1 MFEVPDGFVKLPK
14 PTELPTDIKDLFIL
28 QHWTVAWELGKFEM
42 YRPDARKFNYSI
54 IWDDARRNAELAPV
68 LVTALRVV
76 AVRNARVSVCVVSAV
91 STAPS
96 KNLETFDTLDF
107 EVFSGQ
113 QWDRL
118 HESHA
123 EDIVVHWPDGRTVQG
138 LDAHIDDLSAF
149 FVFAPDTTIDKH
161 PIRIG
166 QGEWTGV
173 VGEITGTFSEPMPIG
188 GGQVIQP
195 TGKRYTLTMATIG
208 HWTDA
213 GVMDEEYLF
222 WDNHAFY
229 QQIGLI
235 E

>member
-1 MFEVPDGFVKLPK
+1 MKRFFL
-14 PTELPTDIKDLFIL
+14 TTAAIAALSSAAT
-28 QHWTVAWELGKFEM
+28 A
-42 YRPDARKFNYSI
+42 
-54 IWDDARRNAELAPV
+54 DDNAAATAAMAELAK
-68 LVTALRVV
+68 LQADQ
-76 AVRNARVSVCVVSAV
+76 ARIE
-91 STAPS
+91 

-123 EDIVVHWPDGRTVQG
+123 EDILVHWPDGRTTTGIDV
-138 LDAHIDDLSAF
+138 HINDLKNF
-149 FVFAPDTTIDKH
+149 FVFAPDTRIETH

-173 VGEITGTFSEPMPIG
+173 VGVIEGTFSEPMPIG
-188 GGQVIQP
+188 DGQFIQP
-195 TGKRYTLTMATIG
+195 TGMSYKLTMATVG
-208 HWTDA
+208 HWTEE

-222 WDNHAFY
+222 WDNAAFY
-229 QQIGLI
+229 KQIGLS

>member
-1 MFEVPDGFVKLPK
+1 MTTLINRLSAVAMAAALATGAAAQDNAAATAALA
-14 PTELPTDIKDLFIL
+14 EL
-28 QHWTVAWELGKFEM
+28 A
-42 YRPDARKFNYSI
+42 ARQA
-54 IWDDARRNAELAPV
+54 DDARIAANLA
-68 LVTALRVV
+68 
-76 AVRNARVSVCVVSAV
+76 
-91 STAPS
+91 
-96 KNLETFDTLDF
+96 TFDTLDF

-123 EDIVVHWPDGRTVQG
+123 ADIKVHWPDGHVTEGIEV
-138 LDAHIDDLSAF
+138 HIADLKAF
-149 FVFAPDTTIDKH
+149 FTFAPDTRIETH

-173 VGEITGTFSEPMPIG
+173 VGVIEGTFSQPMPLG
-188 GGQVIQP
+188 NGQEVPP
-195 TGKRYTLTMATIG
+195 TGKAYKLTMATIG
-208 HWTDA
+208 HWTA
-213 GVMDEEYLF
+213 EGVMDEEYLF

>member
-1 MFEVPDGFVKLPK
+1 MS
-14 PTELPTDIKDLFIL
+14 IS
-28 QHWTVAWELGKFEM
+28 TVAVIGAGTM
-42 YRPDARKFNYSI
+42 GHGIAQ
-54 IWDDARRNAELAPV
+54 
-68 LVTALRVV
+68 
-76 AVRNARVSVCVVSAV
+76 VSAMAGMQTRLYDLNQEAADAGYSRIV
-91 STAPS
+91 

-188 GGQVIQP
+188 NGQFIEP

>member
-1 MFEVPDGFVKLPK
+1 MK
-14 PTELPTDIKDLFIL
+14 PIHIL
-28 QHWTVAWELGKFEM
+28 ASAALLQAFGTGAALSDDADVTVAAL
-42 YRPDARKFNYSI
+42 
-54 IWDDARRNAELAPV
+54 AELAQRQ
-68 LVTALRVV
+68 AAE
-76 AVRNARVSVCVVSAV
+76 AVIA
-91 STAPS
+91 

-123 EDIVVHWPDGRTVQG
+123 EDIIVHWPDGRTTEG
-138 LDAHIDDLSAF
+138 LDVHIADLEAF
-149 FVFAPDTTIDKH
+149 FVYAPDTRIETH

-173 VGEITGTFSEPMPIG
+173 VGVIEGTFSEPMPIG
-188 GGQVIQP
+188 DGQFIQP
-195 TGKRYTLTMATIG
+195 TGNSYKLTMATIG
-208 HWTDA
+208 HWNDE

-222 WDNHAFY
+222 WDNLTFMK
-229 QQIGLI
+229 QIGLA

>member
-1 MFEVPDGFVKLPK
+1 MNNKFALASAVAIIASFATATIAQDNEAVTAALA
-14 PTELPTDIKDLFIL
+14 EL
-28 QHWTVAWELGKFEM
+28 A
-42 YRPDARKFNYSI
+42 ARQA
-54 IWDDARRNAELAPV
+54 DDARIAQNLA
-68 LVTALRVV
+68 
-76 AVRNARVSVCVVSAV
+76 
-91 STAPS
+91 
-96 KNLETFDTLDF
+96 TFDTLDF

-123 EDIVVHWPDGRTVQG
+123 QDIKVHWPDGRVTEGV
-138 LDAHIDDLSAF
+138 DVHIDDLKAF
-149 FVFAPDTTIDKH
+149 FTFAPDTRIETH

-173 VGEITGTFSEPMPIG
+173 VGVIEGTFSEPMQIG
-188 GGQVIQP
+188 EGQFIEP
-195 TGKRYTLTMATIG
+195 TGKPYKLTMATIG
-208 HWTDA
+208 HWTED
-213 GVMDEEYLF
+213 GVMDEEFLF